1 MGFQAAPFGIR
12 GCMVLTLE
20 PVGPAL
26 DPAPA
31 SGNFAALRFG
41 IAGPMLVM
49 ARNPACR
56 RGAFTETY
64 SERDFAAL
72 GIHDRFVQDHQSRPE
87 PPGTVRGLDLQA
99 PPRAQAKLVRVLSGS
114 VPDVVVDPRRSS
126 SSYGRHL
133 AVGLDAADGHQLYV
147 PQGFA
152 HGFCALEPGTAVAC
166 RVSAPSTPE
175 LDRRLAWDDPD
186 LALPWPFGRAEAVLS
201 ERDRRAPRLRDLPT
215 FFD

>member
-1 MGFQAAPFGIR
+1 
-12 GCMVLTLE
+12 MVLTLE

-49 ARNPACR
+49 ARSFADR
-56 RGAFTETY
+56 RGVFTETY

-72 GIHDRFVQDHQSRPE
+72 GIPDRFVQDNQSRSE
-87 PPGTVRGLDLQA
+87 RAGTVRGLHFQA

-114 VPDVVVDPRRSS
+114 VLDVVVDLRRSS

-133 AVGLDAADGHQLYV
+133 AVGLDAAEGHQLYI

-152 HGFCALEPGTAVAC
+152 HGFCSLEPGTTVAYK
-166 RVSAPSTPE
+166 VSAPFAPE
-175 LDRRLAWDDPD
+175 LDRCLAWDDPE
-186 LALPWPFGRAEAVLS
+186 LALPWPFGQAEAVLS
-201 ERDRRAPRLRDLPT
+201 DRDRRAPRLRDLPA